1 MKREEHGCM
10 MGGRLLGAFLL
21 ALLVA
26 IAIACGHEA
35 TPPSLISG
43 AAPTEGG
50 LPFDRGAQDGG
61 ISPTSAV
68 IPSGVQLPTGT
79 TVSVRLQA
87 PISSATA
94 RADDRFEAVL
104 VDPVVMDGQTLLER
118 GTTVKGRVVEAA
130 SMSTRRAAGYLRIT
144 LSQVSAH
151 GKTVLLRTSS
161 RLFKGAGTVRRH
173 LPAPSGSD
181 ATLVGTLATGKGP
194 WLDNA
199 MTADNGSYMAI
210 TTSPKDITL
219 GPGRPLMFHLI
230 EPLPLQALQD
240 PQAR

>member
-10 MGGRLLGAFLL
+10 MGGRLLDAFLL
-21 ALLVA
+21 ALL
-26 IAIACGHEA
+26 IATIIACGHEA

-43 AAPTEGG
+43 AAPEGG

-68 IPSGVQLPTGT
+68 IPSGVQLPAGT
-79 TVSVRLQA
+79 TVSVRLQS

-94 RADDRFEAVL
+94 RADDRFDAVL
-104 VDPVVMDGQTLLER
+104 VDPVVMDGEMLLER

-144 LSQVSAH
+144 LSEVSTH

-173 LPAPSGSD
+173 LPAPSGSA

-199 MTADNGSYMAI
+199 MTADNGAYVPA

-219 GPGRPLMFHLI
+219 SPGRPLMFRLI
-230 EPLPLQALQD
+230 EPLPLQALQE
-240 PQAR
+240 PQSR

>member
-1 MKREEHGCM
+1 M
-10 MGGRLLGAFLL
+10 MRWRLLSAF
-21 ALLVA
+21 LVA
-26 IAIACGHEA
+26 ILIAVGLACGHEA

-43 AAPTEGG
+43 ATPPEGG

-68 IPSGVQLPTGT
+68 LPSGVQLPAGT
-79 TVSVRLQA
+79 TVSVRLQS

-94 RADDRFEAVL
+94 RPDDRFDAVL
-104 VDPVVMDGQTLLER
+104 VDPVVMDGQTLLEP
-118 GTTVKGRVVEAA
+118 GTAVKGRVVEAA
-130 SMSTRRAAGYLRIT
+130 SMSARRAAGYLRLT
-144 LSQVSAH
+144 LSAVSTH
-151 GKTVLLRTSS
+151 GKIVLLRTSS

-173 LPAPSGSD
+173 MPEPSGSD

-194 WLDNA
+194 WLDSA
-199 MTADNGSYMAI
+199 ITTDNGAYVPI

-219 GPGRPLMFHLI
+219 SAGRPLMFHLI

-240 PQAR
+240 SQSR